1 MTSSY
6 FCGKQNEYAA
16 YGYNRDGKKGK
27 KQAIIGLLTDDE
39 GFPVSVKVFKGNT
52 SDQKT
57 VIDQIKTIKD
67 GFGCKNVTFV
77 GDRGMIKSAQIDDL
91 EEEDFHFITA
101 ITKAQIKSLIKK
113 GNIDPELFDNNLCEI
128 EIENYRYILRMNPI
142 RCEEIRRTRND
153 KINSLKSFI
162 EKKNT
167 YLKEHQRAKIEVQKR
182 NIKAYMKKLKLD
194 SFIDIIENDRT
205 LAMIIDDDKR
215 MEVEKLDGCYVLKT
229 DLKKEDSDMQTIH
242 KRYKDLFLIEK
253 AFKNIK
259 TQMLEVRPIFVR
271 KKKRTE
277 GHVFL
282 AMIAYMIYMY
292 LQRSWKDFNI
302 TVEEG
307 IHELSTVCVEEIII
321 DDVKINTIP
330 QPRELPK
337 ALLEKLVIHLPK
349 SIKARDFIWTQRL
362 SFKM

>member
-1 MTSSY
+1 
-6 FCGKQNEYAA
+6 
-16 YGYNRDGKKGK
+16 
-27 KQAIIGLLTDDE
+27 
-39 GFPVSVKVFKGNT
+39 
-52 SDQKT
+52 
-57 VIDQIKTIKD
+57 
-67 GFGCKNVTFV
+67 
-77 GDRGMIKSAQIDDL
+77 
-91 EEEDFHFITA
+91 
-101 ITKAQIKSLIKK
+101 
-113 GNIDPELFDNNLCEI
+113 
-128 EIENYRYILRMNPI
+128 
-142 RCEEIRRTRND
+142 
-153 KINSLKSFI
+153 
-162 EKKNT
+162 
-167 YLKEHQRAKIEVQKR
+167 
-182 NIKAYMKKLKLD
+182 
-194 SFIDIIENDRT
+194 
-205 LAMIIDDDKR
+205 MIIDDDKR

-282 AMIAYMIYMY
+282 TMIAYMIYMY

-349 SIKARDFIWTQRL
+349 SIKARDFDIDTTTKLQNERN
-362 SFKM
+362 